1 MSKKE
6 FYIVYI
12 YFEKVMFNL
21 SIVDYK
27 FIKDS
32 IMLKYKMCPK
42 FYRDIKQSSVSI

>member
-1 MSKKE
+1 MMSKKE

-32 IMLKYKMCPK
+32 IMLKYKK
-42 FYRDIKQSSVSI
+42 SVQNSTEI